1 MTAHV
6 DELDWHGGKTSRMM
20 RNTVELRGHDVALR
34 DTAVLNGLTLFDSIV
49 GSCRA
54 FLPSNQFVQSGA
66 NRLIVFSL
74 RFVKKPQ
81 HGKNGARKYDV
92 KIYSSLL
99 HPRDQGAH
107 EACGRGQSCD
117 TSHGKTSTSIS

>member
-1 MTAHV
+1 
-6 DELDWHGGKTSRMM
+6 MM
-20 RNTVELRGHDVALR
+20 RSTVELRGHDVALR

-81 HGKNGARKYDV
+81 HGKNDV

>member
-1 MTAHV
+1 
-6 DELDWHGGKTSRMM
+6 
-20 RNTVELRGHDVALR
+20 
-34 DTAVLNGLTLFDSIV
+34 LFGSIA
-49 GSCRA
+49 GSGRV
-54 FLPSNQFVQSGA
+54 FLPSNQFVQSGV

-92 KIYSSLL
+92 KIDSSLL

-107 EACGRGQSCD
+107 EACGRNQSCD
-117 TSHGKTSTSIS
+117 TAHGKTSTSIS

>member
-1 MTAHV
+1 
-6 DELDWHGGKTSRMM
+6 LLG
-20 RNTVELRGHDVALR
+20 
-34 DTAVLNGLTLFDSIV
+34 SIV
-49 GSCRA
+49 GACRV
-54 FLPSNQFVQSGA
+54 FLPSNQFVQSGV

-92 KIYSSLL
+92 KIDSSLL
-99 HPRDQGAH
+99 YPRDQGAH

-117 TSHGKTSTSIS
+117 TAHGKTSTSNS